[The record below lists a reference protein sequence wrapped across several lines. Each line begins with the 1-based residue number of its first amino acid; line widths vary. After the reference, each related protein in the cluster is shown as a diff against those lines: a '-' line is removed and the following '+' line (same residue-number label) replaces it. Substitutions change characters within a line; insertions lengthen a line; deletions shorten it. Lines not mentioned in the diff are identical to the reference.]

1 MAVDNKFP
9 ELPRYPQLL
18 NPNID
23 NTWGH
28 LIRTLERRD
37 QEVSNFLLALQTS
50 VSNAGGGA
58 PGSGTVTSVG
68 LLPTGLSNFLTVAG
82 SPVSTAGNFT
92 LTFVSGPP
100 GTYLTNIG
108 TWVSVLGVSAAAA
121 ASAAITSVNTVI
133 TSINN
138 AHTSTNNQLNT
149 VSAALTSVN
158 TIAVDAVQ
166 SVGLLPTGLSNFLT
180 VAGSPV
186 SSAGNFTLTF
196 VSGPNNTYLT
206 NTGAW
211 ASVASGGGS
220 GTVTSV
226 GLLPTGLTNFLTV
239 AGSPVSV
246 AGNFTATFVS
256 GPTNTYLGN
265 NGTWVSIAGGGG
277 ASWGGITGT
286 LSDQTDLNNV
296 LTSLSAGVVSVGT
309 VAANASAAITSVATE
324 LRNRSKYFYSTDFLN
339 GGGVFNIWSG
349 AGIGSGT
356 LNIPNPADGTG
367 RAHPGVLNLQ
377 RVSANTNS
385 GYRIVTNEHGF
396 LLRGGESTNLVA
408 QFHTVD
414 VSLFAYWGFHDSLT
428 AAVPTDGCY
437 FQIKGSDVQAVN
449 RSNNVSASSGA
460 LFTAAASTWYR
471 FNISVSP
478 VSASAIY
485 YRVFDMGSSV
495 VASVNLGTNIPTAD
509 GRNVGNGL
517 VSYFAASAKA
527 VGLPLIMVDY
537 MDVEILPVSGRA
549 GI

>member
-1 MAVDNKFP
+1 VA
-9 ELPRYPQLL
+9 
-18 NPNID
+18 
-23 NTWGH
+23 
-28 LIRTLERRD
+28 
-37 QEVSNFLLALQTS
+37 A
-50 VSNAGGGA
+50 NA
-58 PGSGTVTSVG
+58 SS
-68 LLPTGLSNFLTVAG
+68 
-82 SPVSTAGNFT
+82 
-92 LTFVSGPP
+92 
-100 GTYLTNIG
+100 
-108 TWVSVLGVSAAAA
+108 
-121 ASAAITSVNTVI
+121 AITSVNAVI
-133 TSINN
+133 TSVNSAHTSTNTQLGVVSTALTSANN
-138 AHTSTNNQLNT
+138 AHTSTNTQLGVVSAALTSANNAHTSTNT
-149 VSAALTSVN
+149 QLGVVSAALTSVN

-166 SVGLLPTGLSNFLT
+166 SVGLLGTGLTNFLNIT
-180 VAGSPV
+180 GSPV
-186 SSAGNFTLTF
+186 SSAGNFTL
-196 VSGPNNTYLT
+196 P
-206 NTGAW
+206 
-211 ASVASGGGS
+211 
-220 GTVTSV
+220 VT
-226 GLLPTGLTNFLTV
+226 
-239 AGSPVSV
+239 
-246 AGNFTATFVS
+246 S

-265 NGTWVSIAGGGG
+265 NGTWVSVAGGGG

-309 VAANASAAITSVATE
+309 VAANASAAITSVAAA

-478 VSASAIY
+478 VSASAI
-485 YRVFDMGSSV
+485 
-495 VASVNLGTNIPTAD
+495 
-509 GRNVGNGL
+509 
-517 VSYFAASAKA
+517 
-527 VGLPLIMVDY
+527 
-537 MDVEILPVSGRA
+537 
-549 GI
+549 